1 MSRILFGN
9 PLYFGFFWNK
19 NGGLDPSSKWALRF
33 PLRIPLLY
41 GMQSSRTWIR
51 DGYLSIS
58 SGCFLISFESKSA
71 ESIRSSGI
79 FFFNP
84 VLSLLLINLLF
95 VKETKTEETAEM
107 QGNKSSGAKEGSN
120 KRQSRREKKIA
131 LQHDVPNLIFTPV
144 I

>member
-1 MSRILFGN
+1 
-9 PLYFGFFWNK
+9 
-19 NGGLDPSSKWALRF
+19 
-33 PLRIPLLY
+33 
-41 GMQSSRTWIR
+41 MQSSRTWIR

-71 ESIRSSGI
+71 ESIRKSGI

-95 VKETKTEETAEM
+95 VKETNTEETAEM